1 MATFFERPV
10 LMVQDLQQGDHFR
23 IIYGVTEQNRPNMS
37 DVLMFHSEYHGS
49 ECLVFNA
56 QGVLEPAK
64 SMAHCV
70 RATFDEVLESQG
82 IEIKPLR
89 EIPRG
94 ADVNILELDQ
104 DSPVP
109 GTHKIRGSFYV
120 FRRESSYHILCRDNE
135 DELRMVLFASDTP
148 CYQTSPIEKPVDD
161 IPIPRP
167 ILSERSI
174 MLE

>member
-1 MATFFERPV
+1 METFNGREILRVGSLREGAHIRLAYEGTMELRPHLGHV
-10 LMVQDLQQGDHFR
+10 LVFQSQLNKD
-23 IIYGVTEQNRPNMS
+23 I
-37 DVLMFHSEYHGS
+37 
-49 ECLVFNA
+49 CLVFDNR
-56 QGVLEPAK
+56 GILNHVHSSLC
-64 SMAHCV
+64 CV
-70 RATFDEVLESQG
+70 MATFDEVLESQG